1 MVQTYCVKCRAKTN
15 SASEKLETTG
25 NGQNRF
31 IGKCVVCGT
40 NKHTFVSKDGSIKLK
55 TPAEE
60 AIAREKKE
68 KAKERKKALQLAK
81 KIINNQ
87 KSYPLV

>member
-31 IGKCVVCGT
+31 I
-40 NKHTFVSKDGSIKLK
+40 
-55 TPAEE
+55 E

-87 KSYPLV
+87 KS

>member
-15 SASEKLETTG
+15 SVSEKLETTE
-25 NGQNRF
+25 NGQNRL

-40 NKHTFVSKDGSIKLK
+40 NKHTFVSKDGSIKVK
-55 TPAEE
+55 TSAEE

-81 KIINNQ
+81 KILNSQ
-87 KSYPLV
+87 KS